1 MTDAQITTHLTPGW
15 MHPEANWS
23 AVGSPAAT
31 DTDLLAQV
39 AVGSEAALGQFYDRY
54 SGLVLGLLTR
64 MLGGGGEAEEV
75 MQEVFLQVWR
85 QAERYRPQ
93 LASPR
98 GWLLMMARSRALD
111 RIKACAAVRR
121 REELVMED
129 TPDVEPP
136 LGSRRLEQAERSA
149 QVRQALVELPADQRQ
164 AIELA
169 FFAGLTHSQIATR
182 LGAPLGTVKSRV
194 LLGMRKL
201 RGALAAL
208 AHSDVLAVN

>member
-1 MTDAQITTHLTPGW
+1 MTDAQITTNLAPSW
-15 MHPEANWS
+15 MRPAASWS
-23 AVGSPAAT
+23 AVCPPAAT
-31 DTDLLAQV
+31 DTDLVAQV
-39 AVGSEAALGQFYDRY
+39 ALGSEAALSQFYDRY
-54 SGLVLGLLTR
+54 SGPVLGLLTR

-121 REELVMED
+121 REELVLED
-129 TPDVEPP
+129 TPETELP

-149 QVRQALVELPADQRQ
+149 QVRQALVGLPADQRQ

-169 FFAGLTHSQIATR
+169 FFAGLTHSQIAER
-182 LGAPLGTVKSRV
+182 LGAPLGTIKSRV

-201 RGALAAL
+201 RGVLAAL
-208 AHSDVLAVN
+208 AHGDVLAVN